1 MFAIVGEMVHSGDM
15 PATRRARQRAAT
27 IDEIKEAALAQ
38 IAAEGAAT
46 LSIRGIARAI
56 GMSPAGLYRYYDGL
70 DELITEL
77 ITDAYNDMADHVL
90 AVTEAPGS
98 TYDRF
103 RNGMI
108 AYRRW
113 AVEHPNRFLL
123 IFGTPIPGYA
133 APEEGPTVTATRRLG
148 GAFFALG
155 VEAWQR
161 GVLDIPVTSRSP
173 SREELAFAEESLGG
187 VPPEFVAAFLSSW
200 AHFHGLVTLEI
211 LHQLDW
217 IYPDPE
223 AFYTAEVEVIAR
235 RLMAGRQEA
244 AGSA

>member
-1 MFAIVGEMVHSGDM
+1 M

-27 IDEIKEAALAQ
+27 IEEIKEAALAQ
-38 IAAEGAAT
+38 IAAEGAAA
-46 LSIRGIARAI
+46 LSIRGIARTI

-77 ITDAYNDMADHVL
+77 ITDAYNDLADYVL
-90 AVTEAPGS
+90 AVTEVAGS
-98 TYDRF
+98 PRDRF
-103 RNGMI
+103 RDGMV
-108 AYRRW
+108 AYRQW

-133 APEEGPTVTATRRLG
+133 APEEGPTVAANRRLG

-161 GVLDIPVTSRSP
+161 GDLQLPVSSRAP
-173 SREELAFAEESLGG
+173 SAEEQTLAAEALEGA
-187 VPPEFVAAFLSSW
+187 PADFVAAFLSSW
-200 AHFHGLVTLEI
+200 AHFHGLVTLEV

-217 IYPDPE
+217 IYPD
-223 AFYTAEVEVIAR
+223 ATGFFQAEIELIAD
-235 RLMAGRQEA
+235 RLMTGR
-244 AGSA
+244 